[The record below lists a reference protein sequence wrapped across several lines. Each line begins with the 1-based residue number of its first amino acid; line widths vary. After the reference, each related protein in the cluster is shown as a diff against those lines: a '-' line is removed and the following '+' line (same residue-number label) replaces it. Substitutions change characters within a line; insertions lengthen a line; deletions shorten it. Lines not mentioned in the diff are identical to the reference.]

1 MQVSP
6 NLSLL
11 ESVAKRP
18 VSGQL
23 GDEDKSR
30 LGRQLYDSQQKRLQ
44 DMQDSLVKLQET
56 KKNTSPKKAASQKAA
71 MLKQRLETLK
81 SVMQKM
87 PPGDYKILAQEIK
100 QIAKELAALSKQLGK
115 SSPAVN
121 LPIAMQGAQNQ
132 VAAGIETVAEAEIAP
147 DVMADVTA
155 AQIPVEVAT
164 EVIDEAQVEATPAA
178 GAETVA
184 ATEVAEAEQLAQQAE
199 AADKTNTNKPQLF
212 ANNAE
217 DDEDDKQ
224 LRSVLAESKKLLKE
238 VLNLIKAKHQN
249 NDKDSRKIIASIE
262 RDIESLEQAL
272 GTGGIDLPDVA
283 ITAESSVG
291 GFVDTTA

>member
-212 ANNAE
+212 TNSAE

>member
-11 ESVAKRP
+11 ESVTKRP

-44 DMQDSLVKLQET
+44 DMQDSLVKLQEM

-132 VAAGIETVAEAEIAP
+132 VAAGIETVPDAEIAL
-147 DVMADVTA
+147 DVTVDVTA
-155 AQIPVEVAT
+155 AQIPVEV
-164 EVIDEAQVEATPAA
+164 VD
-178 GAETVA
+178 
-184 ATEVAEAEQLAQQAE
+184 EAEQLVQQAE
-199 AADKTNTNKPQLF
+199 ATDKTHTNKPQLF
-212 ANNAE
+212 TNSAE

-238 VLNLIKAKHQN
+238 VLNLLKAKHQN

>member
-1 MQVSP
+1 MQISP

-11 ESVAKRP
+11 ESVTKRP
-18 VSGQL
+18 LSGQL

-44 DMQDSLVKLQET
+44 DMQVSLAKLQET

-115 SSPAVN
+115 SSTAGN
-121 LPIAMQGAQNQ
+121 LPMTMQGAQNQ
-132 VAAGIETVAEAEIAP
+132 VAAGIEAVPDAEIAP
-147 DVMADVTA
+147 DVTVDVA
-155 AQIPVEVAT
+155 MPVEISA
-164 EVIDEAQVEATPAA
+164 EVIDEPPVDATPPAS
-178 GAETVA
+178 AETVA
-184 ATEVAEAEQLAQQAE
+184 ATEVAEVEQLVQQAE
-199 AADKTNTNKPQLF
+199 ATDKTHTNKPQLF
-212 ANNAE
+212 TNSAE

-238 VLNLIKAKHQN
+238 VLNLLKAKHQN
-249 NDKDSRKIIASIE
+249 NDKESRKIIASIE
-262 RDIESLEQAL
+262 RDLATLDRAL
-272 GTGGIDLPDVA
+272 DVSGLDLSDVVSVV
-283 ITAESSVG
+283 EGNVG

>member
-1 MQVSP
+1 MQISP

-18 VSGQL
+18 VSGHL

-44 DMQDSLVKLQET
+44 DMQDSLVKLQEM

-100 QIAKELAALSKQLGK
+100 QIAKQLAALSKQLGK

-121 LPIAMQGAQNQ
+121 LPMAMQGAQNH
-132 VAAGIETVAEAEIAP
+132 VAASIETVPDAEIAL
-147 DVMADVTA
+147 DVTVDVAA

-184 ATEVAEAEQLAQQAE
+184 ATEVAEVEQLAQQAE
-199 AADKTNTNKPQLF
+199 AADKTHTNKPQLF
-212 ANNAE
+212 ANSAE
-217 DDEDDKQ
+217 DEEDDKQ

-238 VLNLIKAKHQN
+238 VLNLLKAKHQS
-249 NDKDSRKIIASIE
+249 NDKESRKIIASIE
-262 RDIESLEQAL
+262 RDIESLKQAL

>member
-1 MQVSP
+1 M
-6 NLSLL
+6 
-11 ESVAKRP
+11 
-18 VSGQL
+18 
-23 GDEDKSR
+23 
-30 LGRQLYDSQQKRLQ
+30 Q
-44 DMQDSLVKLQET
+44 DMQDSLAKLQET

-132 VAAGIETVAEAEIAP
+132 AAASIETVPDAEIAP
-147 DVMADVTA
+147 DVTVDVAA

-184 ATEVAEAEQLAQQAE
+184 ATEVAEAEQLVQQAE
-199 AADKTNTNKPQLF
+199 ATDKANTNKPQLF
-212 ANNAE
+212 TNSAE

-238 VLNLIKAKHQN
+238 VLNLLKAKHQN
-249 NDKDSRKIIASIE
+249 NDKESRKIIASIE
-262 RDIESLEQAL
+262 RDLATLDRAL
-272 GTGGIDLPDVA
+272 DVSGLDLPDVVSVV
-283 ITAESSVG
+283 EGNVG

>member
-199 AADKTNTNKPQLF
+199 AADKANTNKPQLF
-212 ANNAE
+212 TNSAE

-238 VLNLIKAKHQN
+238 VLNLLKAKHQN

>member
-11 ESVAKRP
+11 ESVTKRP

-44 DMQDSLVKLQET
+44 DMQDSLVKLQEM

-132 VAAGIETVAEAEIAP
+132 VAAGIETVPDAEIAL
-147 DVMADVTA
+147 DVTVDVTA
-155 AQIPVEVAT
+155 AQIPVEV
-164 EVIDEAQVEATPAA
+164 VDEAQIDAPPAGSA
-178 GAETVA
+178 DGMPPA
-184 ATEVAEAEQLAQQAE
+184 EVAEAEQLAQQAE
-199 AADKTNTNKPQLF
+199 AADKANTNKPQLF
-212 ANNAE
+212 TNSAE

-224 LRSVLAESKKLLKE
+224 LRSVLAEGKKLLKE
-238 VLNLIKAKHQN
+238 VLNLLKAKHQN